1 MIFFF
6 INTSFCFSAL
16 DSSEV
21 AGTSN
26 PITNMTPLK
35 SSPLDVL
42 PSGAITA
49 PPVDSGILKHTPSTA
64 AKSVQFLDTLTA
76 KGI

>member
-1 MIFFF
+1 M
-6 INTSFCFSAL
+6 
-16 DSSEV
+16 

-35 SSPLDVL
+35 SSPLDAL
-42 PSGAITA
+42 PSGVITA

-64 AKSVQFLDTLTA
+64 GKSVQFLDTLTA